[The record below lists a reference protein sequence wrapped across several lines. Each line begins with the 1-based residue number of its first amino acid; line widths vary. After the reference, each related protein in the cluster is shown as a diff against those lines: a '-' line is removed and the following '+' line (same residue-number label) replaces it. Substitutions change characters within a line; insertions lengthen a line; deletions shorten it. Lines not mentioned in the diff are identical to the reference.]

1 MGWFRKAIENS
12 GIKDWIAI
20 ATALVLIITTISAGL
35 TSISDNRERSK
46 ENRQRVIKLE
56 KDAAVNQANF
66 DNIDKK
72 LNNIEQKID
81 KIIER
86 EIEGNQ

>member
-1 MGWFRKAIENS
+1 MDWFRKVIENS

-20 ATALVLIITTISAGL
+20 ATALVLIITTIFAGFR
-35 TSISDNRERSK
+35 SISDNRERSK
-46 ENRQRVIKLE
+46 ENRKRVIKLE
-56 KDAAVNQANF
+56 RDAAVNQANF

-72 LNNIEQKID
+72 LNNIEHKID

-86 EIEGNQ
+86 EIKEK